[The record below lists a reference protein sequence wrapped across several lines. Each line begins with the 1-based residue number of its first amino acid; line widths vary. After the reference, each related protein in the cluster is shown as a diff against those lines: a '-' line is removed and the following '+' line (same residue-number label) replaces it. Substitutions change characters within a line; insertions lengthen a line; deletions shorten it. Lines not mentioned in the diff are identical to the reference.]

1 MQTKAD
7 NVKQQYTQLLQ
18 ELKEIQARI
27 EVAQKELQETTTLYN
42 QQLEK
47 DKQVEDDQQLPE
59 ELAAE
64 NLLTVM
70 ASIGHSPTTEQVKE
84 FAQKLSENVVKRR
97 KCG

>member
-84 FAQKLSENVVKRR
+84 FAQKLSENVVKRW